1 MRAMI
6 TRSEGAVGEATVLV
20 VEDSGPT
27 AEVLCEVLRE
37 ERVATAWA
45 RDGAEALSYLAREAP
60 PCLILLDLF
69 MPGPSGFDVLTALSA
84 DPRLREIPVVI
95 TSAADAR
102 AMARARD
109 LHPGAEVMPK
119 PFDIDLL
126 IARVQHCRS

>member
-1 MRAMI
+1 
-6 TRSEGAVGEATVLV
+6 VGEATVLV

-27 AEVLCEVLRE
+27 AEVLCEVLRDE
-37 ERVATAWA
+37 HVTTAWA
-45 RDGAEALSYLAREAP
+45 RDGGQALSYLATEAP

-69 MPGPSGFDVLTALSA
+69 MPAPSGFDVLTALYA
-84 DPRLREIPVVI
+84 DPKLRDIPVVI

-102 AMARARD
+102 TMARARD

-126 IARVQHCRS
+126 VERIQHCRS

>member
-1 MRAMI
+1 M
-6 TRSEGAVGEATVLV
+6 SETTVLV

-37 ERVATAWA
+37 EHVATAWA
-45 RDGAEALSYLAREAP
+45 RDGGQALSYLAHEAP

-69 MPGPSGFDVLTALSA
+69 MPAPSGFDVLAALQA
-84 DPRLREIPVVI
+84 DPRLRDIPVVI

-109 LHPGAEVMPK
+109 IHPAAEVMPK

-126 IARVQHCRS
+126 VERIQHCRT